1 MSLLAAASF
10 VAALASSSQPYR
22 QVEVCFVLDT
32 TGSMSHLIETA
43 KEKIWFIANEIANA
57 PTRPDVRFCLLG
69 FRDRGDD
76 YVTKHFDLTA
86 DLDAIHKALLAFE
99 AHGGGD
105 TPEAVYQALFEVVEY
120 TSWSESEPV
129 LKLVFLVGDAP
140 PHEDYDEPQ
149 FDEISARAHRRG
161 VILNPVLVGH
171 DVDAN
176 RHWQQM
182 AGQSGT
188 RALQVDN
195 NAGQGTIETPMDQ
208 DLAVLGPRLERL
220 IIPYGS
226 DEAQQVHEA
235 LLERSDEF
243 SDATASDRLS
253 YMASSDRWSE
263 KVDLLAA
270 IDRNEVSL
278 DTLNEAWLPDAVR
291 SMDRGELQA
300 HLQSVR
306 IERDAL
312 RRLIK
317 SLVEQRRAY
326 IQQRRVG
333 DGFEA
338 KVAGVIVEHLGEG

>member
-1 MSLLAAASF
+1 MSLLAAVTF
-10 VAALASSSQPYR
+10 IAALSSTSQPYR

-32 TGSMSHLIETA
+32 TGSMSNLIETA

-57 PTRPDVRFCLLG
+57 PTQPDVRFCLLG

-76 YVTKHFDLTA
+76 YVTRHFDLTA
-86 DLDAIHKALLAFE
+86 DLDAIHKELLAFE
-99 AHGGGD
+99 ANGGGD

-120 TSWSESEPV
+120 TSWSDADEV

-149 FDEISARAHRRG
+149 FGEISARAHGRG

-171 DVDAN
+171 DTDTS
-176 RHWQQM
+176 RHWRQM
-182 AGQSGT
+182 AEQSGT
-188 RALQVDN
+188 RSLQVDN
-195 NAGQGTIETPMDQ
+195 SAGQGTIETPMDQ

-226 DEAQQVHEA
+226 DEAQLAHDA
-235 LLERSDEF
+235 LLERSEEF

-253 YMASSDRWSE
+253 YMASSDRWAE

-278 DTLNEAWLPDAVR
+278 ESVNQAWLPASVR
-291 SMDRGELQA
+291 SMSHDELRT
-300 HLQSVR
+300 HLQSIRV
-306 IERDAL
+306 ERDAL

-326 IQQRRVG
+326 IQQRRAG